1 MVLKYFKKP
10 KDRLEMCVFDE
21 QKKEILKKKISLN
34 TKNIT
39 FNLKTIEIKK
49 KRDLNIK

>member
-21 QKKEILKKKISLN
+21 KVSNCVKLS
-34 TKNIT
+34 
-39 FNLKTIEIKK
+39 
-49 KRDLNIK
+49 

>member
-21 QKKEILKKKISLN
+21 QKKEILKFFFPLIQKI
-34 TKNIT
+34 
-39 FNLKTIEIKK
+39 
-49 KRDLNIK
+49 

>member
-21 QKKEILKKKISLN
+21 QKKEILKKNFSLN

-39 FNLKTIEIKK
+39 FNMKRIKF
-49 KRDLNIK
+49 